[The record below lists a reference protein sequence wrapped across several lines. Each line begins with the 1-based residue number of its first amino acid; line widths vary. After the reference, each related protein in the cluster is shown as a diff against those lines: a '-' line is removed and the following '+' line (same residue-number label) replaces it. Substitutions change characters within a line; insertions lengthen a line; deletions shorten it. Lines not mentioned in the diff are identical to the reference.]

1 MCHADSNAALDV
13 ARRMM
18 CHPTE
23 AASHYMRAYF
33 TCVET
38 YQHHSLVYSMATAHS
53 VGMESVI
60 HMLHQK
66 KEEVMKET

>member
-13 ARRMM
+13 MARRMM
-18 CHPTE
+18 HHPTE
-23 AASHYMRAYF
+23 ASHYMRAYF
-33 TCVET
+33 TCVAT
-38 YQHHSLVYSMATAHS
+38 YQHHNLVYSMATAHS